1 MVPAGEPLLEVGDPR
16 ELEVVTDYLSND
28 AVRMRAGQ
36 AALIDRWG
44 GDRPLRGRVL
54 RVEPSGFTK
63 ISALGVEEQRV
74 NVVMELEEP
83 YQARASLGDA
93 YRVETRVVVW
103 EQEEQVKVPVG
114 ALFRRG
120 ENWAV
125 FVVQDEMAS
134 ERAVEI
140 GERNRQEAQV
150 LGGLE
155 VGEQVIVYPGDSV
168 DDGVR
173 VAPAAASA
181 ASG

>member
-1 MVPAGEPLLEVGDPR
+1 M
-16 ELEVVTDYLSND
+16 
-28 AVRMRAGQ
+28 
-36 AALIDRWG
+36 
-44 GDRPLRGRVL
+44 
-54 RVEPSGFTK
+54 
-63 ISALGVEEQRV
+63 
-74 NVVMELEEP
+74 
-83 YQARASLGDA
+83 
-93 YRVETRVVVW
+93 VVW

-125 FVVQDEMAS
+125 FVVEDEMAS

-173 VAPAAASA
+173 VAPAPASA